1 MRCADVMST
10 DVAIVHG
17 EDEVGVANR
26 IMQKRDIPFLPV
38 CDATGRVIGF
48 VTHRHI
54 AYVAITDDVG
64 PSTPV
69 KDVMGR
75 DVFTC
80 SPEDDVS
87 VAERALLEHPWQCA
101 VCVGP
106 NGEPVGIVGIT
117 DLALA
122 GRAPGRPP

>member
-1 MRCADVMST
+1 MRCADVMTT
-10 DVAIVHG
+10 DVAFVHG
-17 EDEVGVANR
+17 DDEVGLANS

-38 CDATGRVIGF
+38 CDAAGKVIGF
-48 VTHRHI
+48 VTYRHI
-54 AYVAITDDVG
+54 TRSAITEDVG

-87 VAERALLEHPWQCA
+87 VAERALVEHPGRAA

-106 NGEPVGIVGIT
+106 NGEPVGIIGIT

-122 GRAPGRPP
+122 GHAPGPP